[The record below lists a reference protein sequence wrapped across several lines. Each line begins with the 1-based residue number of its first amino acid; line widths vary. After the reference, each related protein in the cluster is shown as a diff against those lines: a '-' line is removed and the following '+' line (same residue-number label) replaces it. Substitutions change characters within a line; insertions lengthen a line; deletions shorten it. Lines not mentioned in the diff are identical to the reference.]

1 MEVLNVL
8 KQAIN
13 ACAGVVKWGAGLQAK
28 ARKTLVADL
37 QTICS
42 NCDAAYGAVLTRLV
56 PVKNAFRDPQKLSTE
71 LRALA
76 ADATTRSQ
84 FKPEHLCHQ
93 VDQLLVSLS
102 SNLDQ
107 LKYSIDFRRIKD
119 LRQEL
124 SRFGDVD
131 GAIYQSYDN
140 LTAELDK
147 IATQILDPA
156 FDAQER
162 SKYAQHVIEGFEA
175 DLRSAQAT
183 MRDAKSQTIGL
194 I

>member
-1 MEVLNVL
+1 MEVLAVL

-13 ACAGVVKWGAGLQAK
+13 ACTSVVKWGAGMQQN
-28 ARKTLVADL
+28 ARKSLVADL

-42 NCDAAYGAVLTRLV
+42 NCDDAYGAVLARLV
-56 PVKNAFRDPQKLSTE
+56 PVKNAFRDPQLLSTE

-76 ADATTRSQ
+76 ADAATRSQ

-102 SNLDQ
+102 SNLDE

-124 SRFGDVD
+124 KRFGDVD
-131 GAIYQSYDN
+131 GAIYQSYDDFRM
-140 LTAELDK
+140 EIDR

-162 SKYAQHVIEGFEA
+162 SRYAQHVIEGFEA
-175 DLRSAQAT
+175 ELRSAQAT
-183 MRDAKSQTIGL
+183 MRDAKSQTVGL

>member
-1 MEVLNVL
+1 MEVLAVL

-13 ACAGVVKWGAGLQAK
+13 ACTSVVKWGAGMQDA
-28 ARKTLVADL
+28 ARKGLVGDL
-37 QTICS
+37 QNICS
-42 NCDAAYGAVLTRLV
+42 NCDAAYGAVLARLV
-56 PVKNAFRDPQKLSTE
+56 PVKNAFRDPQTLSTE

-76 ADATTRSQ
+76 ADAATRNQ

-102 SNLDQ
+102 SNLDP
-107 LKYSIDFRRIKD
+107 LKYAIDFRRIKD

-124 SRFGDVD
+124 NRFGDVD

-140 LTAELDK
+140 LTAELDR

-183 MRDAKSQTIGL
+183 MRDAKSQTVGL